1 MKFRHLPVH
10 AAVLLGLSGWAQA
23 QSLIELYDAARG
35 YDATYQSAKLQMDA
49 TVSRTDQA
57 IAGILPTVTSTAG
70 VSRSNIT
77 SLTDALYGSTTFP
90 SNTNFS
96 YDRIYGA
103 QNAGITASQA
113 LYRPANV
120 ATYVQGKRQREQAYA
135 VLASAEQD
143 LMVRLSQ
150 AYFDV
155 LASQDSLTFV
165 KAQKI
170 AVNEQLASAKRNFEV
185 GTATITDTREAQ
197 ARYDLVIAQEIAAEN
212 DLRVKR
218 MALDMLVG
226 KKDVS
231 PKPLVNINDLP
242 SPAPAN
248 VDEWVNQSERVHPGV
263 QKALLDWEVAKLEV
277 DKAKSLHK
285 PTVDLQASYTYSL
298 NLDGTATSGSG
309 FSGTSFAGVQN
320 SHIGISS
327 IGVLVT
333 LPIFSGFSSDNRIK
347 ETLKLEDKA
356 QADLEVVKR
365 SVAQATRSAY
375 FGVVSG
381 LGQVRALKAAEDSSQ
396 LALDA
401 NKLGYSVGVRINIDV
416 LNSQSQ
422 LFQTKRDLAKARY
435 DVLLGNLKLRQS
447 NGSLKAEDLQ
457 IVNNLLAK

>member
-35 YDATYQSAKLQMDA
+35 YDATYQSAKAQMDA
-49 TVSRTDQA
+49 TLSKTDQA

-70 VSRSNIT
+70 VSRSNIVGMI
-77 SLTDALYGSTTFP
+77 DALSPNAATT
-90 SNTNFS
+90 

-103 QNAGITASQA
+103 QTTSISASQA

-120 ATYVQGKRQREQAYA
+120 AAFVQGKRQREQAYS

-197 ARYDLVIAQEIAAEN
+197 ARFDLVIAQEIAAEN

-285 PTVDLQASYTYSL
+285 PTVDLQASYSYSL
-298 NLDGTATSGSG
+298 NLDGTATA
-309 FSGTSFAGVQN
+309 GTSAIPN
-320 SHIGISS
+320 THIGISS
-327 IGVLVT
+327 FGVLVT

>member
-10 AAVLLGLSGWAQA
+10 AAVLMGLSGWAQT
-23 QSLIELYDAARG
+23 QSLVELYDAARG
-35 YDATYQSAKLQMDA
+35 YDAIYQSAKLQMDA
-49 TVSRTDQA
+49 TMSKTNQA

-70 VSRSNIT
+70 ISRSNIVGMV
-77 SLTDALYGSTTFP
+77 DALSPIPATT
-90 SNTNFS
+90 

-103 QNAGITASQA
+103 QSTSISASQA

-120 ATYVQGKRQREQAYA
+120 AAFVQGKRQREQAYA

-197 ARYDLVIAQEIAAEN
+197 ARYDLVIAQKIAAEN

-231 PKPLVNINDLP
+231 PKPLVNITDLP

-248 VDEWVNQSERVHPGV
+248 VDEWVIQSERVHPGV

-277 DKAKSLHK
+277 DKAKALHK

-298 NLDGTATSGSG
+298 NLDGTATSG
-309 FSGTSFAGVQN
+309 TTTPVN
-320 SHIGISS
+320 SHSGISS

-381 LGQVRALKAAEDSSQ
+381 LGQVKALKAAEDSSQ

-457 IVNNLLAK
+457 IVNKLLAK

>member
-1 MKFRHLPVH
+1 
-10 AAVLLGLSGWAQA
+10 
-23 QSLIELYDAARG
+23 
-35 YDATYQSAKLQMDA
+35 
-49 TVSRTDQA
+49 
-57 IAGILPTVTSTAG
+57 
-70 VSRSNIT
+70 
-77 SLTDALYGSTTFP
+77 
-90 SNTNFS
+90 
-96 YDRIYGA
+96 
-103 QNAGITASQA
+103 
-113 LYRPANV
+113 
-120 ATYVQGKRQREQAYA
+120 
-135 VLASAEQD
+135 
-143 LMVRLSQ
+143 MVRLSQ

-248 VDEWVNQSERVHPGV
+248 VDEWVTQSERVHPAI
-263 QKALLDWEVAKLEV
+263 QKAMLDWEVAKLEV

-285 PTVDLQASYTYSL
+285 PTVDLQASYSYAL
-298 NLDGTATSGSG
+298 NLDGTATSG
-309 FSGTSFAGVQN
+309 TTTPVN

-447 NGSLKAEDLQ
+447 NGSLKTEDLQ

>member
-1 MKFRHLPVH
+1 MKFRHLPVQ
-10 AAVLLGLSGWAQA
+10 AAVLMGLSGWAQA
-23 QSLIELYDAARG
+23 QSLVELYDAARG
-35 YDATYQSAKLQMDA
+35 YDAIYQSAKLQMDA
-49 TVSRTDQA
+49 TMSKTDQA

-70 VSRSNIT
+70 ISRSNIVGMV
-77 SLTDALYGSTTFP
+77 DALSPIPATT
-90 SNTNFS
+90 

-103 QNAGITASQA
+103 QSTSISASQA

-120 ATYVQGKRQREQAYA
+120 AAFVQGKRQREQAYA

-218 MALDMLVG
+218 MALNMLVG

-231 PKPLVNINDLP
+231 PKPLVNITDLP

-248 VDEWVNQSERVHPGV
+248 VDEWVIQSERVHPGV

-285 PTVDLQASYTYSL
+285 PTVDLQASYSYAL
-298 NLDGTATSGSG
+298 NLDGTATSG
-309 FSGTSFAGVQN
+309 TTTPVN

-327 IGVLVT
+327 IGILVS

-356 QADLEVVKR
+356 QADLEVAKR

-381 LGQVRALKAAEDSSQ
+381 LGQVKALKAAEDSSQ

-447 NGSLKAEDLQ
+447 NGSLKADDLQ